1 MKTTMKRL
9 FPVLLLAL
17 LTACEKRPPTYEP
30 LSGGNP
36 RTGQQLVARYGCA
49 ACHEIK
55 GIAHA
60 DSKVGPSLTGIRGSS
75 YVGGVLPHS
84 AGNLV
89 KWIVH
94 PRTYSPKTAMPE
106 LGVSEAEARDMAAY
120 LYSQ

>member
-1 MKTTMKRL
+1 MKAC
-9 FPVLLLAL
+9 VLLPMLAAL
-17 LTACEKRPPTYEP
+17 AACSKQLPTTEP
-30 LSGGNP
+30 LTGGNP

-60 DSKVGPSLTGIRGSS
+60 DSKVGPSLTQIRDSG
-75 YVGGVLPHS
+75 YVGGVLPNS
-84 AGNLV
+84 ADNLI
-89 KWIVH
+89 KWIMH